1 MPIVTIATN
10 LPENHFMEDFNV
22 QFTRALSEI
31 IGKPVDRISVQL
43 TTNARLTHAG
53 TNQPTC
59 TIVIKAI
66 KAFDRDRNVKYSSSI
81 AKFMQDTVGILPEK
95 CLIHFMNVD
104 LDDIS
109 VNGTTMRILM
119 NQ

>member
-59 TIVIKAI
+59 TIV
-66 KAFDRDRNVKYSSSI
+66 VSLYSFLFKI
-81 AKFMQDTVGILPEK
+81 LKFFFI
-95 CLIHFMNVD
+95 
-104 LDDIS
+104 
-109 VNGTTMRILM
+109 
-119 NQ
+119 